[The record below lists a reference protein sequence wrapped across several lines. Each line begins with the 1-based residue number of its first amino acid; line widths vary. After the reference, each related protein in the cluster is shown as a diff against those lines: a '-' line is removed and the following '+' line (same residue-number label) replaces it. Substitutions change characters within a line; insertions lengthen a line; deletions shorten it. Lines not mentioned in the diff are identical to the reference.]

1 MKLRSRRGL
10 AAALGERVGSAPWR
24 AWGRSNGLA
33 AKPRS
38 FRLSV
43 SMSTKRQ
50 TTEKK
55 GICYLAGAG
64 PGDLGLVTLRVRELV
79 EVADVIVFDY
89 LCNPDLLKWAKP
101 GTEIIYVG
109 KKAGEHTLRQEQI
122 NALLVEKTRSGARVL
137 RLKGGDPFVFGRGG
151 EEAESLVEAGL
162 AFEVVPGVTSAIAA
176 PAYAGIP
183 VTHRD
188 CTSSLTIFT
197 GHEDPSK
204 SESALDY
211 EKLAALPGT
220 KVMLMG
226 VERIGAIAA
235 TLASKGMALETPV
248 ALVRWGTTGRQE
260 TLEGTLGTI
269 AERVEQTGFKA
280 PAVAVFGEV
289 VRLRQKLS
297 WFENRPLRGKRIV
310 VTRTRQQA
318 GVLSAGLRELGAD
331 VYELPT
337 IRIEPPKD
345 LKEFAELVQDV
356 HQYDWLVFTSPNG
369 VSAFF
374 DLFYKIYSDARSLG
388 GVRIAA
394 IGPATS
400 QKVREYRF
408 GVDLQPKE
416 FVAEAIIEAF
426 HKEVGTVENQRFL
439 LARAEQARELLPKEL
454 TRLGAIVD
462 EAIAYRTVPE
472 TEDVSGGIARF
483 RSEGA
488 DLITFTSSSTAE
500 NFMALNLP
508 LPAGLKT
515 ASIGPITSETMRS
528 LGLSVDI
535 EATQYDIPGL
545 KAAICA
551 FYGV

>member
-1 MKLRSRRGL
+1 MKKTT
-10 AAALGERVGSAPWR
+10 EGS
-24 AWGRSNGLA
+24 
-33 AKPRS
+33 KPRDH
-38 FRLSV
+38 R
-43 SMSTKRQ
+43 
-50 TTEKK
+50 K

-64 PGDLGLVTLRVRELV
+64 PGDLGLVTLRVRELL
-79 EVADVIVFDY
+79 ELADVVVFDY
-89 LCNPDLLKWAKP
+89 LCNADMLKWVRE
-101 GTEIIYVG
+101 GVEIIYVG
-109 KKAGEHTLRQEQI
+109 KKAGQHTLKQEEI
-122 NALLVEKTRSGARVL
+122 NALLVKKTAEGHRVL

-151 EEAESLVEAGL
+151 EEAEALVEAGQ
-162 AFEVVPGVTSAIAA
+162 AFEIVPGVTSAIAA

-188 CTSSLTIFT
+188 CTSSVTIFT
-197 GHEDPSK
+197 GHEDPTK
-204 SESALDY
+204 AESALDY
-211 EKLAALPGT
+211 ERIASLPGT

-226 VERIGAIAA
+226 VERIGAITT
-235 TLASKGMALETPV
+235 TLMEKGMEAGTPV
-248 ALVRWGTTGRQE
+248 ALTRWGTTGRQE

-269 AERVEQTGFKA
+269 SSRVEEAGFKA

-289 VRLRQKLS
+289 VRLREKLS
-297 WFENRPLRGKRIV
+297 WFEKRPLRGKRIV

-318 GVLSAGLRELGAD
+318 GVLSSGLRELGAD

-345 LKEFAELVQDV
+345 LKEFGELVQDV

-374 DLFYKIYSDARSLG
+374 DLFYKLYSDARALG

-408 GVDLQPKE
+408 AVDLQPKE
-416 FVAEAIIEAF
+416 FVAEAILEAF
-426 HKEVGTVENQRFL
+426 QKEVGTVENQRFL

-454 TRLGAIVD
+454 TKLGAIVD

-472 TEDVSGGIARF
+472 TEDVSGAMARF

-488 DLITFTSSSTAE
+488 DLITFTSSSTVE

-508 LPAGLKT
+508 LPEGLKT
-515 ASIGPITSETMRS
+515 ASIGPITSQTMRT

-535 EATQYDIPGL
+535 EAKQYDIPGL
-545 KAAICA
+545 SAAVCEYFGI
-551 FYGV
+551 